1 VVSRFAKLAVS
12 TVASTLVLIGLGGLV
27 RATGSGLG
35 CKTWPG
41 CNTATDAVPPGEMH
55 AWIEHTHRLWALV
68 VIGLISWLAVE
79 ARRTGQPAGVRRV
92 TGALVPIVL
101 SQAVLGAFVVWLKL
115 HAISVSAHLTVALVI
130 LGLATWVA
138 LDAVRRDGRL
148 PAAAPVDG
156 VARLARVARA
166 TAAVVFGQM
175 ILGSLVTGLDVG
187 LAYSTFPSFNR
198 RVVPVIH
205 AEYWFKEGVHVAHR
219 LVAFALVVMVV
230 AVLLRAR
237 RPGVDPV
244 VRRTAELATALVVVQ
259 VGLGALNIW
268 WRLSAWSVVPHMV
281 VGASLWTALVVVA
294 VRSRWQADG
303 VPTPPAASGPD
314 RIAVGAR

>member
-1 VVSRFAKLAVS
+1 MSRFAKLAVS
-12 TVASTLVLIGLGGLV
+12 TVASTLALIGLGGLV
-27 RATGSGLG
+27 RATDSGLA
-35 CKTWPG
+35 CKSYTGG
-41 CNTATDAVPPGEMH
+41 CNSATDLVPPADWH
-55 AWIEHTHRLWALV
+55 AWIEHTHRMWAAV
-68 VIGLISWLAVE
+68 VIALITWLAIE
-79 ARRTGQPAGVRRV
+79 ARRTRQPAVVRRV
-92 TGALVPIVL
+92 TAALVPIVL
-101 SQAVLGAFVVWLKL
+101 SQAVLGAIVVWLKL

-156 VARLARVARA
+156 AARLARVARA
-166 TAAVVFGQM
+166 TAALVFAQM

-187 LAYSTFPSFNR
+187 LVYSTFPTFND
-198 RVVPVIH
+198 RVVPVIN
-205 AEYWFKEGVHVAHR
+205 AEHWFKEGVHVAHR
-219 LVAFALVVMVV
+219 LVAFALVAMVV

-237 RPGVDPV
+237 RASVDPV
-244 VRRTAELATALVVVQ
+244 VRRTAALATALVVVQ

-268 WRLSAWSVVPHMV
+268 WRLSAWSVVPHMI

-303 VPTPPAASGPD
+303 VPTPPAAAGPD
-314 RIAVGAR
+314 RVAVGAR